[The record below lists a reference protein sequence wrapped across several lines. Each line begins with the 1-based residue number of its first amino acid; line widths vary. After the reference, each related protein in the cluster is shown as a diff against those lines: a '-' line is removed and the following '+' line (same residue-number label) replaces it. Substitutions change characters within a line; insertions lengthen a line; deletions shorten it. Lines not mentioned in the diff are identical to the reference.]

1 MVSKKFWK
9 AAFIRS
15 LRTFAEAMLAYI
27 GTGAVVL
34 GDVNWIAALSAG
46 AFGAVSAL
54 LLALAGLPEVKEE
67 EEK

>member
-9 AAFIRS
+9 AACIRS
-15 LRTFAEAMLAYI
+15 IRTSAEAMLASI

-67 EEK
+67 EK